1 VFLNKKGVLIM
12 LFNYPLI
19 IHNEDGY
26 WGEFPDVDGCN
37 AQGKTLEEILKDA
50 SEALDLHLL
59 SMLIDGEKLPK
70 PTYPKDIKTDKNSFV
85 TIISVDLDIKKKD
98 TAIKKTL
105 TIPKWLNERAEKE
118 HINFS
123 KVLQEA
129 LVEKLSV

>member
-1 VFLNKKGVLIM
+1 M

-129 LVEKLSV
+129 LVEKLSF

>member
-1 VFLNKKGVLIM
+1 M

-105 TIPKWLNERAEKE
+105 TIPKWLNEKAEKE

>member
-1 VFLNKKGVLIM
+1 M

-37 AQGKTLEEILKDA
+37 AQGDTLDEILKDA

>member
-1 VFLNKKGVLIM
+1 M

-26 WGEFPDVDGCN
+26 RGEFPDIDGCN
-37 AQGKTLEEILKDA
+37 AQGNTLDEILKDA

-59 SMLIDGEKLPK
+59 SMLMDGEKLPK
-70 PTYPKDIKTDKNSFV
+70 ATYPKDIKTDKNSFV
-85 TIISVDLDIKKKD
+85 TIISVDVDIKKKD

-123 KVLQEA
+123 QVLQEA
-129 LVEKLSV
+129 LIQKISV

>member
-1 VFLNKKGVLIM
+1 M